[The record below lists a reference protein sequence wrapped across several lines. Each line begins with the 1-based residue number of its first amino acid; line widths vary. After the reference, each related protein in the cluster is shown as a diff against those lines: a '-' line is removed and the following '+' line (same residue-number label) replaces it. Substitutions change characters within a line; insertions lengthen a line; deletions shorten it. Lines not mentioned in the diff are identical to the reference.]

1 MGEKLDKKQE
11 ENQDNKKKDAAEA
24 VKNYLKSRRNAFF
37 RVVLFALL
45 AFLFYGIGKAWK
57 ESFYVTLRFLYPI
70 SVMAALF
77 QIFYFLPK
85 WNFLKPR
92 LKKLLKAAGSRILPV
107 FQKLGRA
114 FGKLGGSLFRFRKRF
129 GKNTGKSGKRKKKTG
144 GQSYRDEFL
153 YAEGNGIFSS
163 RRRHL
168 KWRDMKTNRDKV
180 RFYYMRYVL
189 GTVKKGAP
197 FGYHLTPEELKM
209 LWKNPEG
216 AEPLT
221 GLYYRAR
228 YGIEEIEEQELTDL
242 QEYFHKKST
251 Y

>member
-1 MGEKLDKKQE
+1 MDKKQK
-11 ENQDNKKKDAAEA
+11 ENQAGNEKISATAA
-24 VKNYLKSRRNAFF
+24 VKNYLKSRKNAFF
-37 RVVLFALL
+37 RMILFALL
-45 AFLFYGIGKAWK
+45 AFIFYRIGKAWK

-70 SVMAALF
+70 SVMVALF

-92 LKKLLKAAGSRILPV
+92 LAKLLKAAGSRILPV

-114 FGKLGGSLFRFRKRF
+114 FGKLGERFSHFRQRHGRNKE
-129 GKNTGKSGKRKKKTG
+129 KNDRRKKKTG
-144 GQSYRDEFL
+144 TTYRDEFL
-153 YAEGNGIFSS
+153 YAEGKGLFG
-163 RRRHL
+163 RRRHHL

-197 FGYHLTPEELKM
+197 FGYHLTPEELKR

-228 YGIEEIEEQELTDL
+228 YGIEEIEEQELADL
-242 QEYFHKKST
+242 QEYFHKNST